1 MQVLKPKTIKDAM
14 LIYPQWKVELK
25 LWIDVFNKKELKFES
40 SIHIKNIWK
49 NKSGWN
55 VDRIPTKKLKKEAQ
69 RYGPLDIYVFDIHK
83 NKCRIIVW
91 CNTRSSHLFIEG
103 IYSHAEYDKW
113 CKKHTK

>member
-49 NKSGWN
+49 NKSG
-55 VDRIPTKKLKKEAQ
+55 
-69 RYGPLDIYVFDIHK
+69 
-83 NKCRIIVW
+83 
-91 CNTRSSHLFIEG
+91 
-103 IYSHAEYDKW
+103 
-113 CKKHTK
+113 